1 MRVLIDTHI
10 FLWFINDDPK
20 LSATTKA
27 LLQSEANVMVSVA
40 SLWEIAIKI
49 SLGKLILPGSIE
61 VLFPE
66 QLRLNNIALLPIDI
80 QHLKTMS
87 TLPFHHRDPFDRLI
101 IAQAIVEEAGLVS
114 MDQVF
119 EQYDVNLIRSL
130 R

>member
-27 LLQSEANVMVSVA
+27 LLQSEANVMVSIA

-49 SLGKLILPGSIE
+49 SLGKLRLPESIE

-66 QLRLNNIALLPIDI
+66 QLRVNNIALLPIDV
-80 QHLKTMS
+80 QHLKMMT

-119 EQYDVNLIRSL
+119 DQYDVNLIR
-130 R
+130 